1 MASRHVGP
9 LTASTL
15 FITLGLV
22 SGSCLRP
29 IAPQPTPAEA
39 PRAARPTL
47 SGWAEKTLGA
57 LTLEEKVAQMI
68 GVRAFGIYTNPRSP
82 EYQALIEEVETLKIG
97 QITIFESDVY
107 AAPKILND
115 LQRRSKIPLLV
126 GADLE
131 RGLAFRVRRGVVP
144 IPYAMAIGATRSE
157 EAAYFAGL
165 VTGREARAIGIHWA
179 FAPVADVNNN
189 PDNPVINI
197 RSFGE
202 DPALVG
208 RLSSAYVRGARAGAI
223 LSTAKHFP
231 GHGDTAKDSHLDLPS
246 LPHDLERLR
255 QVELLPFAAYAKA
268 GLASVMTAHVI
279 FDALEP
285 GVPATMSARVMDGL
299 LRKEL
304 GFQGVV
310 VSDDLEMKAI
320 SEHFSVERAVVE
332 GVKAGVDCFL
342 VCHHASVQRA
352 AIEALV
358 KAVES
363 GEVKRERVLEARARI
378 DAMNRRFV
386 HGPEDRLGTLGTP
399 AHEALRRG
407 LSVDTFTG
415 KDPTEVVH
423 S

>member
-1 MASRHVGP
+1 M
-9 LTASTL
+9 TL
-15 FITLGLV
+15 FRECAGLFIVGFPGLSADAEVERLIDDGVGGIILFKRNVDSPAQVASLVKALKTRAGRPLLASVDQEGGRVARLRGAPFTALPPMRHLGMSGDAALV
-22 SGSCLRP
+22 
-29 IAPQPTPAEA
+29 E
-39 PRAARPTL
+39 RAGRL
-47 SGWAEKTLGA
+47 LA
-57 LTLEEKVAQMI
+57 LE
-68 GVRAFGIYTNPRSP
+68 VRALGF
-82 EYQALIEEVETLKIG
+82 
-97 QITIFESDVY
+97 DV
-107 AAPKILND
+107 D
-115 LQRRSKIPLLV
+115 
-126 GADLE
+126 
-131 RGLAFRVRRGVVP
+131 
-144 IPYAMAIGATRSE
+144 
-157 EAAYFAGL
+157 
-165 VTGREARAIGIHWA
+165 
-179 FAPVADVNNN
+179 FAPVLDVDTN
-189 PDNPVINI
+189 PANPVIGD
-197 RSFGE
+197 RSFHR
-202 DPALVG
+202 DPAEVA
-208 RLSSAYVRGARAGAI
+208 RLGVALARGMEAGGVA
-223 LSTAKHFP
+223 SCAKHFP